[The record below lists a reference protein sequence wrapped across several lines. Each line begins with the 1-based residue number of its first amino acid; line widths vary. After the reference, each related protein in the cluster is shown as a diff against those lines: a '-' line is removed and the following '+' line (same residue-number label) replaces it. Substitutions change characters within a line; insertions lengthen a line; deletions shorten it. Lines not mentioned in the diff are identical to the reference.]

1 MISEEEKIYNSIAF
15 QEGQIEEIKKVKQ
28 QVALS
33 ETKDIRIKIETKHWY
48 GYSEPFLAKKK
59 HKILLQKS
67 TMIAI
72 LNGIQSKCRERIDKL
87 IDMEIERRKNVKTS
101 TEKKL

>member
-1 MISEEEKIYNSIAF
+1 MAKFDEKTDNSIIL
-15 QEGQIEEIKKVKQ
+15 QKSRIEEIEKIKQ

-87 IDMEIERRKNVKTS
+87 IDMEIERRKS
-101 TEKKL
+101 EQY